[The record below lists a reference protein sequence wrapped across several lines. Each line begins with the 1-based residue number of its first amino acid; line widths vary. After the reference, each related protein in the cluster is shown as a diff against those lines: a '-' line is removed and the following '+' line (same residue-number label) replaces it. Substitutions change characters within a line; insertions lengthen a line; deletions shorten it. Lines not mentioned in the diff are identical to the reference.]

1 MIILN
6 IMRIKATISIT
17 MHSKQQQQQGKQQ
30 LILTTIS
37 SIMQLMVSILLS
49 SHQLKVV
56 KESKEQSPHQLIMVA
71 GSKQSL
77 ISEKF
82 K

>member
-17 MHSKQQQQQGKQQ
+17 MHSKQQQQGKQQ

-49 SHQLKVV
+49 SNQLKEV